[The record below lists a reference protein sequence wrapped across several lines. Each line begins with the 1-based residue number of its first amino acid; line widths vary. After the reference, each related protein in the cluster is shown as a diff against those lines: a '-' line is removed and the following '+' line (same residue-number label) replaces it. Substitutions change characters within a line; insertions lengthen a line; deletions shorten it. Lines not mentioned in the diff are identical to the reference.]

1 MKDNLLRIAKIIVID
16 VLITIVGVLL
26 LSFLTYKFRF
36 GDNIIKIGIV
46 IFYALSNFIGGF
58 IIGKIKENKKYIWG
72 ALTGVVYFCV
82 LLILSV
88 LVTGEL
94 FGNGNMAV
102 IAFAS
107 SVIAGTIGG
116 MLS

>member
-26 LSFLTYKFRF
+26 LSFLTYKFRL

-46 IFYALSNFIGGF
+46 IIYALSNFIGGF
-58 IIGKIKENKKYIWG
+58 VIGKIKENKKYIWG

-88 LVTGEL
+88 LITGDL

-102 IAFAS
+102 IAFTS